1 MALAIIASSAP
12 SEMQSRCLMP
22 EMISLH
28 VIGNKKSSG
37 FTLIEI
43 GVVLAIIAIL
53 GSVSLTRVADFGLYM
68 SSQKAQA
75 EVEALAE
82 GTRYYW
88 LEHVD
93 IACVYDKG
101 RCTALRYSL
110 GADDQEFSAAN
121 PLTVNLGSP
130 DLEGFDAVLPSH
142 LKSVNPIQNEAPA
155 TELTFNP
162 HWVKASK
169 CVSLGFTPNRTQRMA
184 LADDRCFKQ
193 DDTYHTIE
201 HSLSTLKGRMLHQ
214 LAKRMRYSVQPKVA
228 SKS

>member
-1 MALAIIASSAP
+1 

-28 VIGNKKSSG
+28 VIGNKRSSG

-82 GTRYYW
+82 ATRYYW

-110 GADDQEFSAAN
+110 GADDQEFSALN
-121 PLTVNLGSP
+121 PLTVNLGNP

-142 LKSVNPIQNEAPA
+142 LKAVNPIENEAPA

-184 LADDRCFKQ
+184 LADDRCFNQ
-193 DDTYHTIE
+193 NDSYHTIE
-201 HSLSTLKGRMLHQ
+201 HSEPTLQGRMLRQ
-214 LAKRMRYSVQPKVA
+214 LAKRMRYSVQSKPL